1 MIPPNPGAKMAVSH
15 QTRASRRTFLKS
27 TVAVAAVLPVFA
39 RQAFAASKQLHVY
52 NWDTYIGPTTLD
64 DFTKATGVEVRY
76 DLYADNAEL
85 FARLREGNPGYDV
98 ICPGNEMVERMIKSD
113 MLVPLDHAKI
123 PNFANIDPR
132 FMESP
137 YDVGRKFS
145 APYFWGT
152 YAAGYRKSAVEKAL
166 GSPTAF
172 DSWKY
177 LVGPESEKFAG
188 RISWFSEPVSLIGST
203 LKYLGL
209 PFNSTNMDD
218 LKKAEAALMAAKKNV
233 RAMAG
238 DNGQDLLLAREV
250 DLAMEANGDILQ
262 VMVEDD
268 DLAYAYPKEGV
279 QLWDD
284 NWAIPKGGP
293 NAAEA
298 HDFINFIYTPEVH
311 AEIAKVT
318 QYALPNAAAKKLMPA
333 DYLNNPAVFPPDE
346 VVKVSEYAKYVGEE
360 VTSFYTDAVTRIRA
374 E

>member
-1 MIPPNPGAKMAVSH
+1 MTVSY
-15 QTRASRRTFLKS
+15 TSRTSRRTFLKS
-27 TVAVAAVLPVFA
+27 SVAIAAVLPLFA
-39 RQAFAASKQLHVY
+39 REAFAASKQLHVY

-64 DFTKATGVEVRY
+64 DFTKASGVEVRY

-98 ICPGNEMVERMIKSD
+98 ICPTNDTVERMIKSD
-113 MLVPLDHAKI
+113 MLVSLDHAKI

-152 YAAGYRKSAVEKAL
+152 YAAGYRKSAVAKVL
-166 GSPTAF
+166 GSA
-172 DSWKY
+172 DSFNSWDY
-177 LVGPESEKFAG
+177 IVGPGSEKFKG

-203 LKYLGL
+203 LKFLGHS
-209 PFNSTNMDD
+209 FNSANMDE
-218 LKKAEAALMAAKKNV
+218 LKQAEATLLATKGNV
-233 RAMAG
+233 RTIAG

-262 VMVEDD
+262 VMAEDD
-268 DLAYAYPKEGV
+268 DLAYGYPKEGV

-284 NWAIPKGGP
+284 SWAIPKGAP
-293 NAAEA
+293 NPDEA
-298 HDFINFIYTPEVH
+298 HAFINYIYTPEVH

-318 QYALPNAAAKKLMPA
+318 HYALPNAAAKKLMPD
-333 DYLNNPAVFPPDE
+333 DYTSNIAVFPPDE
-346 VVKVSEYAKYVGEE
+346 VVKASEYARYPGEE
-360 VTSFYTDAVTRIRA
+360 VSRFYTEAVTRIRA

>member
-1 MIPPNPGAKMAVSH
+1 MPASH
-15 QTRASRRTFLKS
+15 QTRASRRNFLKS
-27 TVAVAAVLPVFA
+27 SVAVAAVLPLFA
-39 RQAFAASKQLHVY
+39 REAFAATRQLHVY

-98 ICPGNEMVERMIKSD
+98 ICPTNDTLERMIKSD
-113 MLVPLDHAKI
+113 MLVALDHTKI
-123 PNFANIDPR
+123 PNLANMDPR

-137 YDVGRKFS
+137 YDVGRKYS

-152 YAAGYRKSAVEKAL
+152 YAVGYRKSAVAKAL
-166 GSPTAF
+166 GSADAF
-172 DSWKY
+172 NSWDY
-177 LVGPESEKFAG
+177 IVGPGSEKFKG
-188 RISWFSEPVSLIGST
+188 RISWFSEPVSLMGST
-203 LKYLGL
+203 LKYLGYS
-209 PFNSTNMDD
+209 FNSINMDE
-218 LKKAEAALMAAKKNV
+218 LKKAEAALMAAKANV
-233 RAMAG
+233 RAIAG

-262 VMVEDD
+262 VMAEDD
-268 DLAYAYPKEGV
+268 DLAYGYPKEGV

-293 NAAEA
+293 NADDA
-298 HDFINFIYTPEVH
+298 HAFINYIYTPEVH

-318 QYALPNAAAKKLMPA
+318 HYALPNLAAKKLMPE
-333 DYLNNPAVFPPDE
+333 DYINNTAVFPPED
-346 VVKVSEYAKYVGEE
+346 VVKVSEYAKYLGEDIAR
-360 VTSFYTDAVTRIRA
+360 FYTDAVTRVRA